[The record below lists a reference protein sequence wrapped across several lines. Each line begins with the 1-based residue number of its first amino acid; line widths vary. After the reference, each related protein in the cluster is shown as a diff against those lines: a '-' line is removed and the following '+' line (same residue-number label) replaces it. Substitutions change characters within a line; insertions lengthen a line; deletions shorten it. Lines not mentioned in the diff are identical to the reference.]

1 MHYAIIVLYFLGI
14 SGGRRGF
21 LIFSSI
27 LLILLSLLS
36 LVVNVYT
43 LYVAR
48 LTIFKHTRFRVIFE
62 VVLPILILLFVI
74 GFGNDEWCAQRW
86 QWNVGAFCT
95 CLSWLSV
102 LVTLKGFRLTAAPI
116 NMLFAIIKNFMEII
130 YVPLLLIAAF
140 ALPFYMLFTRPVS

>member
-1 MHYAIIVLYFLGI
+1 MLYFLGI

-62 VVLPILILLFVI
+62 VILPILILLFVI